1 VVGVYVDDLI
11 ITGEMNTEIDS
22 FKQEM
27 KRLFKMSDL
36 GHLSYYLGKEHEA
49 WDCAKV
55 HTG

>member
-1 VVGVYVDDLI
+1 VDDLI